1 MFNVILSPQS
11 QYYNNFFVYLAYK
24 SKSSMGFLPIM
35 QGIEAGAT
43 AGLGLY
49 QLLRA
54 RQLQKNLG
62 ERPQYNFD
70 YAQRGVEGL
79 SNLAQGDLGLNRVTQ
94 GINQNYANTIS
105 NIGKT
110 ASSGA
115 SATAAAVQ
123 AGAGMQ
129 DAMNQAIQS
138 TEMQR
143 LGMFQNY
150 LAGVQGLQG
159 YANQAFQTNQL
170 DPYLQKQQE
179 ISALKQSGLQNTFGV
194 LSGGVNLAAQSALKQ
209 ELQGL
214 QNAGKD
220 ITEDE
225 LKLILA
231 KYNLG

>member
-1 MFNVILSPQS
+1 M
-11 QYYNNFFVYLAYK
+11 AA
-24 SKSSMGFLPIM
+24 LPIM

-70 YAQRGVEGL
+70 YAERGVEGMA
-79 SNLAQGDLGLNRVTQ
+79 NLAQGDLGLNRLTQ

-123 AGAGMQ
+123 AGASVQ
-129 DAMNQAIQS
+129 DAMNQAIQN

-150 LAGVQGLQG
+150 LSGVQGLQG
-159 YANQAFQTNQL
+159 YADKAFQTNKL
-170 DPYLQKQQE
+170 DPYQQKQQE

-194 LSGGVNLAAQSALKQ
+194 LSSGVNMAAQSALRK
-209 ELQGL
+209 ELGEI
-214 QNAGKD
+214 QNSGKD
-220 ITEDE
+220 INKEE
-225 LKLILA
+225 LEAILK
-231 KYNLG
+231 KYGL